1 MNAPATQKGGLR
13 KKIFPITSSTK
24 MDEGKPIYYRGYKD
38 VLKGAKTPE
47 QIIGSSSLQSL
58 LVSLIIKFIIQHCDE
73 EFLPLASEL
82 GFIFGKKTW
91 RSLDVAL
98 YRKSVIE
105 AGGLPFDNHYTQ
117 TPPEIVIEIDTKAE
131 LSELPGIDSYF
142 YRKTQQ
148 LLDAGVQKVI
158 CIYTSPRK
166 LMVATQGETW
176 LTDDWGK
183 NKAIPLG
190 ILLNIQQLVVPFE
203 NQKKVNI

>member
-1 MNAPATQKGGLR
+1 MNAPAT
-13 KKIFPITSSTK
+13 KKTRIKKKDIPDYLIYE
-24 MDEGKPIYYRGYKD
+24 MDEGKPIYYRDYID
-38 VLKGAKTPE
+38 VLKGTKTPE

-58 LVSLIIKFIIQHCDE
+58 LVSLIIKFIIQYCDE

-98 YRKSVIE
+98 YRKSVIA

-142 YRKTQQ
+142 YRKNQQ

-158 CIYTSPRK
+158 WIYTSPRK
-166 LMVATQGETW
+166 QMVAT
-176 LTDDWGK
+176 
-183 NKAIPLG
+183 
-190 ILLNIQQLVVPFE
+190 
-203 NQKKVNI
+203 